1 MVMVSPLLRICNYLT
16 GFSCRRRPEDYFR
29 FNPPQG
35 LGDLNLADYIS
46 EGLIVEITN
55 VWLRTPD
62 GKESAFAAYEKLQV
76 SLCYYKYFQ
85 GPFTDYR

>member
-1 MVMVSPLLRICNYLT
+1 MVMVSPLFRACEHLI
-16 GFSCRRRPEDYFR
+16 GFSRRRRPDDYFR

-35 LGDLNLADYIS
+35 LGDLNLADNMS

-62 GKESAFAAYEKLQV
+62 GKDSAFAAYEKLQV

-85 GPFTDYR
+85 GPFTDCR

>member
-1 MVMVSPLLRICNYLT
+1 MVMVSPLLGRCHHLT
-16 GFSCRRRPEDYFR
+16 RSSCRRRPDDYFR

-35 LGDLNLADYIS
+35 LGDLNLADYMS

-62 GKESAFAAYEKLQV
+62 GKECAFAAYEKLQV
-76 SLCYYKYFQ
+76 SLCYKYFR
-85 GPFTDYR
+85 GPLTDCQ

>member
-1 MVMVSPLLRICNYLT
+1 MVMVSPLFRACDHLT
-16 GFSCRRRPEDYFR
+16 GFSRRRRPDDYFR

-35 LGDLNLADYIS
+35 LGDLNLADNMS

-85 GPFTDYR
+85 GPFTDCR